1 MNGSEIIPGT
11 VEVVW
16 SLLTSQDKKVFFYT
30 NGGYCTN
37 QHSWE
42 KIFNWLKDN
51 LSEEQWQAIESQI
64 NISLM
69 YNTAK
74 LAAVYLKEALPEN
87 AKVMCFGN
95 EGFNEEL

>member
-1 MNGSEIIPGT
+1 MNGSEVIPGT
-11 VEVVW
+11 VEVVF
-16 SLLTSQDKKVFFYT
+16 SLITDQSKRVFFYT

-37 QHSWE
+37 QQSWD
-42 KIFNWLKDN
+42 KVFDWLKDN
-51 LSEEQWQAIESQI
+51 LNAEQWQAIEAQI

-74 LAAVYLKEALPEN
+74 LAAVYLKEALAEN

-95 EGFNEEL
+95 EGFNQEL